1 MEDVLVFSV
10 ADINEGLKDLICGMM
25 EKDPLRRLDLAACL
39 EHPWLQSEPRIE
51 GHALNIASIRTLPL
65 HSAYSKVEVTHED
78 IFSSVREILQP
89 ESSFELEDD
98 ENELLHLNDKNVV
111 QAERSSKD
119 ASSDVT
125 DDLYSDVS
133 SGEED
138 IMKTL
143 DLQQAQICRS
153 PGIPDIILNK
163 EVSCIS
169 GMHSSRTFRA
179 SSATAKGRRPT
190 QEDIIEVILSFN
202 SRSKECKSMLAVY
215 DGHSGSNCAYL
226 LKQELGAELNRSFCQ
241 DDKQLRCW
249 INETFKMVDV
259 RICEKLRRVDD
270 ASGSTA
276 LIALI
281 DSQEIIIANVG
292 DSLSLLYG
300 KEIGLRILN
309 DQHRVNNIRE
319 KDRLLS
325 EKAIIQNNRV
335 NGMLAITRSFGD
347 CRHKHENGA
356 KGSIDPIPDVF
367 FHERTVDDELL
378 VLGSDGIF
386 DVLSPIDVVKLI
398 KYKLIMTKD
407 LDEAANFIVEK
418 ALEHG
423 SNDNVSVIIVVL
435 NNS

>member
-10 ADINEGLKDLICGMM
+10 ADINEGLKDLISGMM
-25 EKDPLRRLDLAACL
+25 EKDPLRRLDLANCL
-39 EHPWLQSEPRIE
+39 EHLWLQSEPRIE
-51 GHALNIASIRTLPL
+51 GHALNNASSRSFPL
-65 HSAYSKVEVTHED
+65 HSEYSKVEVTHED
-78 IFSSVREILQP
+78 IFSSVREISQP
-89 ESSFELEDD
+89 ERSSEMEDD
-98 ENELLHLNDKNVV
+98 QNELLHVYDRNVV
-111 QAERSSKD
+111 QVKNSSKD
-119 ASSDVT
+119 VSSDIT
-125 DDLYSDVS
+125 DDMYSDVS

-143 DLQQAQICRS
+143 DLQHAQVCRS
-153 PGIPDIILNK
+153 PGISDIILNK
-163 EVSCIS
+163 DVPCIS
-169 GMHSSRTFRA
+169 GMHNTRAFRA
-179 SSATAKGRRPT
+179 SLATAKGRRPK
-190 QEDIIEVILSFN
+190 QEDVIEVMLNFN

-215 DGHSGSNCAYL
+215 DGHSGNNCAYL
-226 LKQELGAELNRSFCQ
+226 LKQELGAEFKRSFCQ
-241 DDKQLRCW
+241 DDKQVHCW

-259 RICEKLRRVDD
+259 RICKKLRSVDD

-276 LIALI
+276 LIALV
-281 DSQEIIIANVG
+281 DSQKIIIANVG

-309 DQHRVNNIRE
+309 DQHRVNNMRE

-356 KGSIDPIPDVF
+356 RGSIDPVPDVF
-367 FHERTVDDELL
+367 FHERTMDDELL
-378 VLGSDGIF
+378 ILGSDGIF
-386 DVLSPIDVVKLI
+386 DVLRPIDVVKLI

-423 SNDNVSVIIVVL
+423 SIDNVSVIIVVL
-435 NNS
+435 NNN